1 MIEDKNVYYLGNQK
15 LKKVNVPVSFTKRQ
29 LIEFSKCSNDPV
41 YFTKKYIKII
51 NPNKGLTSF
60 NLWDFQEDMVSTF
73 VNDRFTICKIPR
85 QSGKTQTVVAVLLWY
100 ALFHEN
106 YSIAVLAH
114 KSSQAR
120 EILSR
125 LQFSY
130 EHLPK
135 WLQQGIVEWN
145 KGNIILENGSKIE
158 GSATSGNSIRGKTYN
173 CVSGGS
179 EITIKIGDIVGNISI
194 GKLNTLMRNKN
205 VFNNDDILWRN
216 LDEFHKQQIYKYL
229 LQNSREEKRESI
241 NQSTIKI
248 LTREGFKEFHGI
260 KSVGI
265 RKLIKIKLNNGYE
278 IKCTKEHRILT
289 NEGFI
294 EAHYCIDKLISIKNN
309 CFSGVSFIENCDD
322 DFVYDILEVE
332 DNNEFICN
340 GINIHNCV
348 YVDEFAFVPNNIQ
361 SEFFATVL
369 PTISAGDETK
379 MIITS
384 TPNGMNMFHK
394 IWTEAVA
401 KKNTFTPIEVHWSQI
416 PGRDEK
422 WKEETI
428 RNSSLIQFQQEY
440 ESISF
445 NSTIYTNNGKISIGK
460 LFNELRAYT
469 K

>member
-1 MIEDKNVYYLGNQK
+1 MIEDRNVYYLGNQK
-15 LKKVNVPVSFTKRQ
+15 LKKVNVPVNFTKRQ

-100 ALFHEN
+100 VLFHEN

-158 GSATSGNSIRGKTYN
+158 GSATSGNSIRGKSYN
-173 CVSGGS
+173 
-179 EITIKIGDIVGNISI
+179 
-194 GKLNTLMRNKN
+194 
-205 VFNNDDILWRN
+205 
-216 LDEFHKQQIYKYL
+216 
-229 LQNSREEKRESI
+229 
-241 NQSTIKI
+241 
-248 LTREGFKEFHGI
+248 
-260 KSVGI
+260 
-265 RKLIKIKLNNGYE
+265 
-278 IKCTKEHRILT
+278 
-289 NEGFI
+289 
-294 EAHYCIDKLISIKNN
+294 A
-309 CFSGVSFIENCDD
+309 
-322 DFVYDILEVE
+322 VYI
-332 DNNEFICN
+332 
-340 GINIHNCV
+340 
-348 YVDEFAFVPNNIQ
+348 DEFAFVPNNIQ
-361 SEFFATVL
+361 TEFFATVL

-384 TPNGMNMFHK
+384 TPNGMNMFHR

-445 NSTIYTNNGKISIGK
+445 NSTIYTNKGKISIGK
-460 LFNELRAYT
+460 LFNELRAYV